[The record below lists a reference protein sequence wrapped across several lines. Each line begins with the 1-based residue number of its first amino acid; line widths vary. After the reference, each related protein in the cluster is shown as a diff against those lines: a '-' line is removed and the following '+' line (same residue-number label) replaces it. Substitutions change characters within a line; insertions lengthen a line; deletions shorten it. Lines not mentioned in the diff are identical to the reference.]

1 MVLQGHD
8 EFSQVLIA
16 LDAPEAF
23 VGHEQCRGTTAHH
36 HLRIRP
42 SFDPARQASTLA
54 GRCFQ
59 VVVGC
64 ASRQSRVFPR
74 AAHGEM
80 VKALECVVRESHQ
93 FMNGIVQS
101 CSRRREEADF
111 YSEFQS
117 AWLQTNPP
125 PYVSGYGFF

>member
-1 MVLQGHD
+1 MGAMVHSSGL
-8 EFSQVLIA
+8 
-16 LDAPEAF
+16 
-23 VGHEQCRGTTAHH
+23 T
-36 HLRIRP
+36 
-42 SFDPARQASTLA
+42 

-64 ASRQSRVFPR
+64 SGRKPRVFPR

-80 VKALECVVRESHQ
+80 VKVLECVVRESYQ

-101 CSRRREEADF
+101 CSRRPEEADF

-117 AWLQTNPP
+117 AWLKTNPP
-125 PYVSGYGFF
+125 PYVSGYGFY